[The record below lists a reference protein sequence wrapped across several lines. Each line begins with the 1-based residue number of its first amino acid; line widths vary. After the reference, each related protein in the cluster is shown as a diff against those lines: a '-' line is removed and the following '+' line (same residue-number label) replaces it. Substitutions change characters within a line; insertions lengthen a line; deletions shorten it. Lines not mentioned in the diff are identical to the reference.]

1 MEATESRV
9 GKGASRDRAN
19 GVGRTASGDGIS
31 RGLKDAACA
40 RPPEERIAFAVIE
53 QAVRELLDCEE
64 SISDIKKPYMR
75 ARIRKRQDDLLRWL
89 SIPTWAHVLSNTDPD
104 YAVERSLRRLKEVRR
119 G

>member
-1 MEATESRV
+1 NRS
-9 GKGASRDRAN
+9 
-19 GVGRTASGDGIS
+19 IS
-31 RGLKDAACA
+31 DAVCA

-64 SISDIKKPYMR
+64 SISGVKKPYMR

-119 G
+119 R